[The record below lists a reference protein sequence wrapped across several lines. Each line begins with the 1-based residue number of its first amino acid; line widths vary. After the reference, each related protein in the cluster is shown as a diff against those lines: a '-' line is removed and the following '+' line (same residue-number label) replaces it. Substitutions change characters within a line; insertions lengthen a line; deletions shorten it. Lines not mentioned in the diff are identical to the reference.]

1 MDKKYFIIVSYNFK
15 KTMLD
20 VREIS
25 HVTTSVS
32 KDVDTSTVYM
42 KNGKDIEVND
52 DEFFS
57 ELKRIEEELK
67 PRD

>member
-1 MDKKYFIIVSYNFK
+1 MDKKYFIIVSCDFK

-25 HVTTSVS
+25 HVTQHRST
-32 KDVDTSTVYM
+32 DIDTSIVFM
-42 KNGKDIEVND
+42 KNGHQIEVKD

-57 ELKRIEEELK
+57 ELKRIDEELNHK
-67 PRD
+67 D